1 MFQWL
6 LHTLMWIMG
15 WAYVMIERFVK
26 YPEEPEILDIP
37 IDDDFMNMSRMEL
50 CNHIGVKFGLPDGA
64 FWNLQSTQKI
74 RLGCQLAR
82 NFREHHRGSSEPGNE

>member
-1 MFQWL
+1 MFQWFL
-6 LHTLMWIMG
+6 RFLMNVMG
-15 WAYVMIERFVK
+15 WGYVIIERFVV
-26 YPEEPEILDIP
+26 YPDEPVILDTP
-37 IDDDFMNMSRMEL
+37 IDDDFMKMSRMEL
-50 CNHIGVKFGLPDGA
+50 CEHIGTKFGLPEGA

>member
-6 LHTLMWIMG
+6 LRFLMTVMG
-15 WAYVMIERFVK
+15 WGYVIIERFVV
-26 YPEEPEILDIP
+26 YPDEPVILDIP
-37 IDDDFMNMSRMEL
+37 IDDEFMNMSRMEL
-50 CNHIGVKFGLPDGA
+50 CDHIGTKFGLPEGA

-82 NFREHHRGSSEPGNE
+82 NFREHHRGSSEPVNE